1 MEDNKTPDIPLP
13 CTAGC
18 GFYGN
23 KIYNNMCS
31 KCFKDFTERQKAN
44 DNKTEVE
51 TESSNNTETPSTKE
65 SIETI
70 LSAKEPTN
78 KKEDEIKDI
87 TPSLDTITTTHT
99 TVTENIETTSDTI
112 SSTHTDTIK
121 VEESIPIE
129 KPKEDKPIQKN
140 KGRCFTCKTKIPL
153 TKQLTNKCRCE
164 FIFCDSHRYPDKH
177 ECQFDHAAK
186 DKDILAKNNPKLND
200 KPRGG
205 RSIQRLDSF

>member
-31 KCFKDFTERQKAN
+31 KCFKDFTEKQKADN
-44 DNKTEVE
+44 NKTEQE
-51 TESSNNTETPSTKE
+51 TIASSISETPS
-65 SIETI
+65 IQDTI
-70 LSAKEPTN
+70 DTIITETN
-78 KKEDEIKDI
+78 KKEEQEKQEVQLEEEKQEKTKDTAT
-87 TPSLDTITTTHT
+87 TPLSTD
-99 TVTENIETTSDTI
+99 TTSTA
-112 SSTHTDTIK
+112 
-121 VEESIPIE
+121 VEEKSIPLNKEEQEE
-129 KPKEDKPIQKN
+129 KKQEDKPIQKN
-140 KGRCFTCKTKIPL
+140 KGRCFTCRTKIPL

-164 FIFCDSHRYPDKH
+164 FVFCDSHRYPDKH
-177 ECQFDHAAK
+177 ECQFDHASM
-186 DKDILAKNNPKLND
+186 DKGILAKNNPKLND